1 MTVLG
6 FCSCLMFFP
15 RVILKKKR
23 VKQVCGFQKKN
34 PSNEINL
41 YLVRNV
47 NGKRPQSKSSH
58 IIQTEY
64 TSKDEAFKL
73 KTKKSSYDSTNNNE
87 KKKKLIMI
95 YHGKDLSLHVHGFGI
110 SILRPFL
117 CKAKLG
123 RCK

>member
-1 MTVLG
+1 VG
-6 FCSCLMFFP
+6 F
-15 RVILKKKR
+15 R
-23 VKQVCGFQKKN
+23 KN
-34 PSNEINL
+34 SSNEINL

-47 NGKRPQSKSSH
+47 NSKRPQNKSSH

-73 KTKKSSYDSTNNNE
+73 KTKKSSMIQPTTMRSKN
-87 KKKKLIMI
+87 LIMI

-110 SILRPFL
+110 SILGPFL
-117 CKAKLG
+117 CKVKLG

>member
-1 MTVLG
+1 MWV
-6 FCSCLMFFP
+6 SE
-15 RVILKKKR
+15 
-23 VKQVCGFQKKN
+23 KN

-41 YLVRNV
+41 YLVRNA

-87 KKKKLIMI
+87 KKKKIIMI
-95 YHGKDLSLHVHGFGI
+95 YHGKDLFLHVHGFGI

-117 CKAKLG
+117 CKVKLG

>member
-1 MTVLG
+1 M
-6 FCSCLMFFP
+6 
-15 RVILKKKR
+15 
-23 VKQVCGFQKKN
+23 KQVCGFQKKN

-87 KKKKLIMI
+87 KKKKIN
-95 YHGKDLSLHVHGFGI
+95 HDLSWKRPLSPCAWIWHLHPQTFPLKGEAGKMQV
-110 SILRPFL
+110 R
-117 CKAKLG
+117 
-123 RCK
+123 

>member
-1 MTVLG
+1 MWV
-6 FCSCLMFFP
+6 SE
-15 RVILKKKR
+15 
-23 VKQVCGFQKKN
+23 KN

-47 NGKRPQSKSSH
+47 NRKKPQDKSLH

-87 KKKKLIMI
+87 KKKKIMI

>member
-1 MTVLG
+1 M
-6 FCSCLMFFP
+6 
-15 RVILKKKR
+15 
-23 VKQVCGFQKKN
+23 KQVCGFQKKN

-47 NGKRPQSKSSH
+47 NRKKPQDKSLH

-87 KKKKLIMI
+87 KQKFN
-95 YHGKDLSLHVHGFGI
+95 HDLSW
-110 SILRPFL
+110 
-117 CKAKLG
+117 K
-123 RCK
+123 